1 MHNFWALPGYSRR
14 PSPSLWRGLQ
24 GLDGKRQKTPIF
36 GDWAGKKPPPQPCYM
51 RMKGLPTDLST
62 NRKSLPAREISCV
75 RVALDVPLPKLFEYS
90 LPEEIEA
97 RAGDRVAVRFGA
109 QQKIGVV
116 IEDSVIP
123 QLAVARIKP
132 VTARRDDAPRLA
144 PDWIA
149 LMRFLSGYYQ
159 RPLGETVISSLPPR
173 LRSTKPLPKKVL
185 QSADMPSGTRF
196 VQSHALTA
204 LQAGVIE
211 RVRPGFHAYL
221 LHGVTGSGKTEVYLN
236 LVARTLERGEQ
247 ALVLVPEI
255 SLTPQ
260 LEARFRH
267 AFPETSLALMHSGLE
282 DIARTS
288 AWLAAARG
296 SAGIVLGTRLAV
308 LAPMPKLGLI
318 VVDEEHDSSFKQH
331 EGLRYSARD
340 AAVYRAKL
348 AGCPVILGTA
358 TPSLET
364 WHNWTLGRY
373 ERLELSERASPGA
386 RLPDVRTVDVRED
399 PPDQGFCKSVL
410 SAIAE
415 RLGKKEQSL
424 VFINR
429 RGYAPVLACEACGWA
444 AGCERCTARMVLHA
458 DRKLRCHHCG
468 AEGPVPRACPT
479 CGNVDLKPMGRGTQR
494 VEETLAARFPD
505 ARIVR
510 IDRDSARRRA
520 ELSRTLEGIRRGE
533 GDILVGTQLLA
544 KGHDFPALT
553 LVAVLNADTA
563 LVSTDYRAPERLFAV
578 LAQVSGRAGRRER
591 PGEVLIQTRYP
602 RHPLFAAL
610 ERHDFAG
617 FAESQLAE
625 RRAAGFPPFVFE
637 AALRAEAPK
646 LETAIAFLKDVGV
659 TPPDEVRVFDPVPHL
674 MTRLAGFER
683 AQLVMQSGSRP
694 ALQEY
699 LSALSEKLFLE
710 APRQVRW
717 HLDVDP
723 IEFD

>member
-1 MHNFWALPGYSRR
+1 LPHEGNFC
-14 PSPSLWRGLQ
+14 
-24 GLDGKRQKTPIF
+24 I
-36 GDWAGKKPPPQPCYM
+36 
-51 RMKGLPTDLST
+51 
-62 NRKSLPAREISCV
+62 
-75 RVALDVPLPKLFEYS
+75 RVALDVPLPTLFEYS
-90 LPEEIEA
+90 LPEAIDA
-97 RAGDRVAVRFGA
+97 RVGDRVAVRFGA

-116 IEDSVIP
+116 IEERVTPEIS
-123 QLAVARIKP
+123 AERIKP
-132 VTARRDDAPRLA
+132 ISALRDDAPRL
-144 PDWIA
+144 PQDWIA

-159 RPLGETVISSLPPR
+159 RPLGETVIGALPPR
-173 LRSTKPLPKKVL
+173 LRSVKPLPRKVLKQESQMPGARFVSVHALLPDQKKV
-185 QSADMPSGTRF
+185 
-196 VQSHALTA
+196 V
-204 LQAGVIE
+204 E
-211 RVRPGFHAYL
+211 RVAGGFNAYL
-221 LHGVTGSGKTEVYLN
+221 LHGVTGSGKTEVYLH
-236 LVARTLERGEQ
+236 LVAKALERGQQ
-247 ALVLVPEI
+247 ALILVPEI

-260 LEARFRH
+260 LEARFRE
-267 AFPETSLALMHSGLE
+267 AFPDAQLALMHSGLE
-282 DIARTS
+282 DIARTG

-296 SAGIVLGTRLAV
+296 EAGIVLGTRLAV
-308 LAPMPKLGLI
+308 FAPMPKLALV
-318 VVDEEHDSSFKQH
+318 VVDEEHDASFKQQ

-348 AGCPVILGTA
+348 AGCPVVLGTA

-373 ERLELSERASPGA
+373 ERLELPERASPGA
-386 RLPDVRTVDVRED
+386 RLPAVRTVDLKED
-399 PPDQGFCKSVL
+399 PADQGFSKKLLQAVE
-410 SAIAE
+410 E
-415 RLGKKEQSL
+415 RLANREQSL
-424 VFINR
+424 IFINR
-429 RGYAPVLACEACGWA
+429 RGYAPVLACEACGWT

-458 DRKLRCHHCG
+458 AQERTRRGSLRCHHCG
-468 AEGPVPRACPT
+468 AEGAIPRACPT
-479 CGNVDLKPMGRGTQR
+479 CGNVDLKAMGRGTQR
-494 VEETLAARFPD
+494 VEETLAARFPE

-553 LVAVLNADTA
+553 LVGVLNADSA

-578 LAQVSGRAGRRER
+578 LAQVAGRAGRRER

-617 FAESQLAE
+617 FAQSQLAE

-637 AALRAEAPK
+637 AALRAEAAK
-646 LETAIAFLKDVGV
+646 LETALAFLKNAAASVQ
-659 TPPDEVRVFDPVPHL
+659 PPEEVRVYDPVPHL
-674 MTRLAGFER
+674 LTRRADLER
-683 AQLVMQSGSRP
+683 AQLVMQSSSRQ

-699 LSALSEKLFLE
+699 LRQLSEGLFAS